1 MVLSPEQALDPAEER
16 NDADADGHCELL
28 TEEGKRGERSDVG
41 RLPGDDSGNETS
53 HAICCEAVFSYL
65 IVAVASAMVEIEV
78 VHGESEIV
86 AAGLVERRISDPRNA
101 LKAKAA
107 KFERDRIDY
116 LGAVALLDLERPR
129 DGVIRLIERRLL
141 YPSGP

>member
-1 MVLSPEQALDPAEER
+1 LVLSPEQTLDPAEER

-65 IVAVASAMVEIEV
+65 IVAVASAILEIEV
-78 VHGESEIV
+78 LHGESEIV
-86 AAGLVERRISDPRNA
+86 AAGLVGWFLRRHHLFHRSVQSLAFVHN
-101 LKAKAA
+101 
-107 KFERDRIDY
+107 
-116 LGAVALLDLERPR
+116 
-129 DGVIRLIERRLL
+129 
-141 YPSGP
+141 SMS